1 MTAQLDAYALRP
13 EPIQAHLYTEAN
25 RRAAA
30 APEPSLAPAPTRAP
44 SAPAAPSPPEPA
56 RRFLACPD
64 CAREG
69 HPGRIGTRRNSCPMC
84 NRFAAAVRASIRRRL
99 LALLTPEDQ
108 ERMREA
114 AEAEVFARVV
124 PTAQEVTR

>member
-30 APEPSLAPAPTRAP
+30 APEPSLAP

-64 CAREG
+64 CTREG

-99 LALLTPEDQ
+99 LAQLTPEDQ

>member
-13 EPIQAHLYTEAN
+13 EPIQAQLYTEAN

-30 APEPSLAPAPTRAP
+30 APEPPRAP
-44 SAPAAPSPPEPA
+44 SAPSAPSPPEPA

>member
-1 MTAQLDAYALRP
+1 MNTQLDAYALRP

-30 APEPSLAPAPTRAP
+30 APEPSLAP
-44 SAPAAPSPPEPA
+44 SAPEPA

-124 PTAQEVTR
+124 PTAQEVIR